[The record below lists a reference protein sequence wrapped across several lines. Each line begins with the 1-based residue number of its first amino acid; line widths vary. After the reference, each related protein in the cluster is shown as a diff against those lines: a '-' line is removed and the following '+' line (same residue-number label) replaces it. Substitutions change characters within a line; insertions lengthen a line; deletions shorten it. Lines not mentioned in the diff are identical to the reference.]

1 MNWAWVVDV
10 LVQEAPI
17 WLFYGL
23 GTGIAATVAQNCWR
37 CYKDRPYR
45 GWNLEIVRP
54 DGTRVDA
61 MKLSVNEVRSFEESE
76 FERVKWV
83 KSAVSSYGTLVGV
96 ALPELEHA
104 GWFSRDAHRRTYVV
118 DLPRAVRSGHVR
130 PYGTSAGTKP
140 LDDEPTSDG
149 AGER

>member
-1 MNWAWVVDV
+1 MDLSWIPGF
-10 LVQEAPI
+10 LKQEFWI
-17 WLFYGL
+17 WLVYSLGAGGFATCGQYFYRRW
-23 GTGIAATVAQNCWR
+23 CE
-37 CYKDRPYR
+37 RPYR

-61 MKLSVNEVRSFEESE
+61 MKLSIDEVRSFEESE

-96 ALPELEHA
+96 ALPELENA
-104 GWFSRDAHRRTYVV
+104 GWFSRDADRRTYVV

-130 PYGTSAGTKP
+130 PYGTGGGTKS
-140 LDDEPTSDG
+140 LDSEPTSDG
-149 AGER
+149 AGEW